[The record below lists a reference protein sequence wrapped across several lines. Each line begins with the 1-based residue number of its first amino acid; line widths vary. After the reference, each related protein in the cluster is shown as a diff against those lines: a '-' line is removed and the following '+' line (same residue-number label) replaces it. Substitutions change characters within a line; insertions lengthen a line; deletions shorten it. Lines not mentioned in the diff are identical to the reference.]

1 MKKFAWSA
9 VSLAL
14 SAIAA
19 YVFLLDRSQPPEAAD
34 ALRPVQQAEPSRIA
48 PDTRT
53 SPTGQGAAIIPDPVV
68 RTTRTVGDLKVSR
81 FKGGDIGY
89 LDVDSIIKNDDPY
102 SIVALLQEHR
112 DLTGA
117 DESLDLEIRFTRDY
131 PAGKSVSF
139 RQLINGKPTK
149 GGGKGSLTFDPASGA
164 VKSGYSS
171 LLNPQPA
178 NAMSAFILRDEAV
191 AIARAAAVRFAE
203 PYMRPGDRLSISAE
217 PKELRYALDTETDK
231 LRLEWPVWVSF
242 SGFTGHPPGITPGIS
257 REFLVA
263 ADTGEIVGANN
274 LVQPSAASAKCS
286 DLAFRVCDA
295 SLMTKNDQVCGVGV
309 HYVVKP
315 VADAHRQAATIRNRA
330 KGIINDIKSANKD
343 YLGNARGTDCT
354 VDILISTP
362 KKLMETV
369 QNRRAAGQYDSAND
383 QILLQADEVDIA
395 KRTVTSHATQ
405 AVIVHEVM
413 HAVSQTSSGD
423 VEHGLVSAA
432 EALHMG
438 GTDHRWKYGDKDFT
452 TKPED
457 FADMHVTVAHA
468 MYRIYKKIGDKDKAF
483 RFVLAVDE
491 EMPESDEVAETF
503 LEVAEKS
510 NMATEVTE
518 VLTDMGLIQANYN
531 FFADE
536 YEDPIDKA
544 EDLWSWYLEWL
555 EEWLEDELHEE
566 L

>member
-1 MKKFAWSA
+1 MMKKFAWSA

-53 SPTGQGAAIIPDPVV
+53 SPTGQGAAIVPDPVV

-149 GGGKGSLTFDPASGA
+149 GGGKGSLTFDPATGA

-178 NAMSAFILRDEAV
+178 NAMSAFI
-191 AIARAAAVRFAE
+191 
-203 PYMRPGDRLSISAE
+203 
-217 PKELRYALDTETDK
+217 
-231 LRLEWPVWVSF
+231 
-242 SGFTGHPPGITPGIS
+242 
-257 REFLVA
+257 
-263 ADTGEIVGANN
+263 
-274 LVQPSAASAKCS
+274 
-286 DLAFRVCDA
+286 
-295 SLMTKNDQVCGVGV
+295 
-309 HYVVKP
+309 
-315 VADAHRQAATIRNRA
+315 
-330 KGIINDIKSANKD
+330 
-343 YLGNARGTDCT
+343 
-354 VDILISTP
+354 
-362 KKLMETV
+362 
-369 QNRRAAGQYDSAND
+369 
-383 QILLQADEVDIA
+383 
-395 KRTVTSHATQ
+395 
-405 AVIVHEVM
+405 
-413 HAVSQTSSGD
+413 
-423 VEHGLVSAA
+423 SAA

>member
-1 MKKFAWSA
+1 MMKKFAWSA

-53 SPTGQGAAIIPDPVV
+53 SPTGQGAAIVPDPVV

-149 GGGKGSLTFDPASGA
+149 GGGKGSLTFDPATGA

-203 PYMRPGDRLSISAE
+203 SYMRPGDRLSISAE

-274 LVQPSAASAKCS
+274 LVQP
-286 DLAFRVCDA
+286 
-295 SLMTKNDQVCGVGV
+295 
-309 HYVVKP
+309 
-315 VADAHRQAATIRNRA
+315 
-330 KGIINDIKSANKD
+330 
-343 YLGNARGTDCT
+343 
-354 VDILISTP
+354 
-362 KKLMETV
+362 
-369 QNRRAAGQYDSAND
+369 
-383 QILLQADEVDIA
+383 
-395 KRTVTSHATQ
+395 
-405 AVIVHEVM
+405 
-413 HAVSQTSSGD
+413 
-423 VEHGLVSAA
+423 SAA